1 MLDLGEAMS
10 ELGRS
15 HDCGQPRANCK
26 AAHKETTMKN
36 LTNKR
41 VLITGAGHGL
51 GLETA
56 RRFAQE
62 GAEVIISDIDTE
74 RVENA
79 VFELQSKGLPAFGY
93 VMDVTDPTDVQRVRD
108 RIHAEHGTLDVLVN
122 NAGIVSGGEFLNV
135 PLEKH
140 ICTFEVNTLGPVIV
154 THAFLNDLL
163 NKDEANVVFI
173 ASASA
178 MIPLPNAA
186 TYASSKW
193 GVLGFAESLREE
205 LIQDKDSHVTVSAI
219 CPSYIAT
226 GMFEGVKPPLLVG
239 MLTPEWLAGKIVA
252 CVKKR
257 KEQVM
262 APALVKIIPLAKA
275 TWPRRAFRVL
285 LRLLGVF
292 ASMDAWKGNKRQ
304 TAPQA
309 DAQGAHSDD
318 EPDVIRYA
326 G

>member
-1 MLDLGEAMS
+1 
-10 ELGRS
+10 
-15 HDCGQPRANCK
+15 
-26 AAHKETTMKN
+26 MKN
-36 LTNKR
+36 LNNKR

-56 RRFAQE
+56 LQFAQA
-62 GAEVIISDIDTE
+62 GAEVIITDIDIE

-79 VFELQSKGLPAFGY
+79 VFELQSKALHAFGY

-108 RIHAEHGTLDVLVN
+108 RIHSEHGMLDILIN
-122 NAGIVSGGEFLNV
+122 NAGIVSGGEFLDV

-140 ICTFEVNTLGPVIV
+140 LCTYEVNTLGPVIV

-163 NKDEANVVFI
+163 NQPEANVIFI

-178 MIPLPNAA
+178 MIPLPNGA

-193 GVLGFAESLREE
+193 AVLGFSESLREE
-205 LIQDKDSHVTVSAI
+205 LIQTENAHVTVSVI

-239 MLTPEWLAGKIVA
+239 MLTPERLAGKIVA
-252 CVKKR
+252 CVRKR
-257 KEQVM
+257 KEQVL
-262 APALVKIIPLAKA
+262 APALVGLIPLAKA
-275 TWPRRAFRVL
+275 TWPRRAFRIL
-285 LRLLGVF
+285 LGWLGVF
-292 ASMDAWKGNKRQ
+292 ASMDAWKGHRKELI
-304 TAPQA
+304 TAHREEA
-309 DAQGAHSDD
+309 ETE

>member
-1 MLDLGEAMS
+1 
-10 ELGRS
+10 
-15 HDCGQPRANCK
+15 
-26 AAHKETTMKN
+26 MKN
-36 LTNKR
+36 LTDKR
-41 VLITGAGHGL
+41 VLITGSGHGL

-56 RRFAQE
+56 RKFAQE
-62 GAEVIISDIDTE
+62 GAEVIITDVDIE
-74 RVENA
+74 RVEDA
-79 VFELQSKGLPAFGY
+79 VFELQSKSLRAFGY

-108 RIHAEHGTLDVLVN
+108 QIHAEHGTLDVLVN
-122 NAGIVSGGEFLNV
+122 NAGIVSGGEFLDV

-140 ICTFEVNTLGPVIV
+140 ICTYEVNTLGPVIV

-163 NKDEANVVFI
+163 NKDEANVI
-173 ASASA
+173 NLASASA
-178 MIPLPNAA
+178 MIPLPNGA

-193 GVLGFAESLREE
+193 AVLGFSESLREE
-205 LIQDKDSHVTVSAI
+205 LIQTKNAHVMVSVI

-262 APALVKIIPLAKA
+262 APALVGLIPLAKA
-275 TWPRRAFRVL
+275 TWPRRAFRKL
-285 LRLLGVF
+285 LSCLGVF
-292 ASMDAWKGNKRQ
+292 ASMDNWKGNKRELVAV
-304 TAPQA
+304 APPVLA
-309 DAQGAHSDD
+309 KTSAHEDD

>member
-1 MLDLGEAMS
+1 
-10 ELGRS
+10 
-15 HDCGQPRANCK
+15 
-26 AAHKETTMKN
+26 MKN

-56 RRFAQE
+56 TQFAQQ
-62 GAEVIISDIDTE
+62 GAEVIITDVDIQ

-79 VFELQSKGLPAFGY
+79 VFELQRKGLNAFGY

-108 RIHAEHGTLDVLVN
+108 RIHSEHGTLDVLLN
-122 NAGIVSGGEFLNV
+122 NAGVVSGGEFLDV

-140 ICTFEVNTLGPVIV
+140 ICTYEVNTLGPVIV

-163 NKDEANVVFI
+163 NKDEANLIFI

-178 MIPLPNAA
+178 MIPLPNGA

-193 GVLGFAESLREE
+193 GVLGFSESLREE
-205 LIQDKDSHVTVSAI
+205 LIQSQNAHVTVSVI

-239 MLTPEWLAGKIVA
+239 LLTPQWLARKIVN
-252 CVKKR
+252 CVKKC

-262 APALVKIIPLAKA
+262 APALVGLIPLAKA
-275 TWPRRAFRVL
+275 TWPRKAFRVL
-285 LRLLGVF
+285 LSWLGVF
-292 ASMDAWKGNKRQ
+292 ASMDAWKGNGKK
-304 TAPQA
+304 APILAKQKQLMA
-309 DAQGAHSDD
+309 SAVDAHDD
-318 EPDVIRYA
+318 DDKPDVIRFA